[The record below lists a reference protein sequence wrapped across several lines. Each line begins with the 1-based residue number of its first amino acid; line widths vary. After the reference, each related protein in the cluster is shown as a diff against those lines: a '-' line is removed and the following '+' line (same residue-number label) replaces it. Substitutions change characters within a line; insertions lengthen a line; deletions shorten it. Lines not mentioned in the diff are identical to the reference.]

1 MRITN
6 MRITNSL
13 CLAILAFGSIIFY
26 AVPGDAVGAGPS
38 AVSAIVTIDNFAFT
52 PQLLTVKVGTTITW
66 TNHDDIPHAVMSEN
80 ADFHSKALD
89 TDDSFSYT
97 AAKPGTYSYFC
108 SLHPKM
114 TAKVVVEE

>member
-1 MRITN
+1 MRIRN
-6 MRITNSL
+6 CV
-13 CLAILAFGSIIFY
+13 CLAILAFGLVVFY
-26 AVPGDAVGAGPS
+26 VVPGDAVGARHSEAS
-38 AVSAIVTIDNFAFT
+38 AAVTIDNFTFT
-52 PQLLTVKVGTTITW
+52 PQILTVKVGTTITW

>member
-1 MRITN
+1 MRTKKYV
-6 MRITNSL
+6 
-13 CLAILAFGSIIFY
+13 CLAVLALVPLVFM
-26 AVPGDAVGAGPS
+26 AVPGGAVGAGRS
-38 AVSAIVTIDNFAFT
+38 AATAAVTIDNFTFT
-52 PQLLTVKVGTTITW
+52 PQTLTVKVGTTITW

-108 SLHPKM
+108 SLHPRM